1 MFQVFFII
9 SKKIGNPLSPI
20 LLNLFFGGNFIFERI
35 LLNISLIQKNENRRI
50 FNKIYNKTNQEK
62 NLKKKILSY
71 QVNFAKRGK

>member
-9 SKKIGNPLSPI
+9 SKKIGNPLLPV
-20 LLNLFFGGNFIFERI
+20 LLNLFIGGNFIFERI
-35 LLNISLIQKNENRRI
+35 WLNISLIQKNENRRI

-62 NLKKKILSY
+62 NLKKKIHSY